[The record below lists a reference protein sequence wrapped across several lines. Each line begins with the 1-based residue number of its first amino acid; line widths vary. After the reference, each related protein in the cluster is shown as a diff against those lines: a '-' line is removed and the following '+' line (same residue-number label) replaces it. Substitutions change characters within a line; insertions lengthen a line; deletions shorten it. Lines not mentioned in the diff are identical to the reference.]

1 MRCHGEVIPVVRRGR
16 RRARPVVAAA
26 LLAAAGVGACARSE
40 DTSLTAAAQL
50 TGGDPANGKAA
61 IRYYGCG
68 SCHTIPGVDGATAQ
82 VGPPLAGLAGRAYIA
97 GVLPNTPDNL
107 IRWIQNPPGV
117 DEKTAMPNVG
127 VTARDARDIAAYLYT
142 LK

>member
-16 RRARPVVAAA
+16 RRARPLVAAA
-26 LLAAAGVGACARSE
+26 LLAAAGVGPG
-40 DTSLTAAAQL
+40 AA
-50 TGGDPANGKAA
+50 
-61 IRYYGCG
+61 
-68 SCHTIPGVDGATAQ
+68 
-82 VGPPLAGLAGRAYIA
+82 PPLAGLAGRAYIA

-107 IRWIQNPPGV
+107 IRWIQNPPGI

-127 VTARDARDIAAYLYT
+127 VTARDARNIAAYLYT